1 MEDFTLLFDL
11 DGTLVNTDN
20 IYCEVWNELLRDYDL
35 TCNMSFFNN
44 FIKGK
49 NDALFLK
56 YLIPNISSNEITN
69 ISFKKDEL
77 FIKKIETNK
86 PLILIEGA
94 YEFIESYKNN
104 NIAIITSCNKKSALY
119 ILQYTN
125 IYQFIKLLITA
136 DDCNNHK
143 PHPEPYLKAIDYFN
157 ADKNKCIIF
166 EDSYSGFT
174 SAINSGVPNICI
186 IKNKDTYKEL
196 LDNDYY
202 KILNYNNIN
211 FEAIIKKIYNN
222 DLILNKIGDLLNYYP
237 NLIIKKY
244 NNTNMKCGY
253 ICDIQSMKLVYNN
266 KEEEIIIKISN
277 LDNELSK
284 IAIEL
289 DMYNNEIKFYC
300 VFSKLM
306 NINVPKFFGNFK
318 IEERDAIVLE
328 SLYKFTGQFNIDL
341 NTDINNLLNVVKNI
355 FKMHNLFYFNS
366 ENSLPELFKSLKKV
380 NQITYYR
387 TLVEQRFEKFVK
399 KNKSLFYESDLKNLN
414 YIYENFH
421 NIIDESSQYPLSFCH
436 GDLKSPNIFYK
447 NNEHPYFLDWQY
459 IHLNKGISDIAFLL
473 VESIEFDKITVEIVI
488 NYYYKL
494 LNNTRKIDHKIFL
507 NDFKNAL
514 CIFPFFVCVWFNSED
529 SDKLLDPVFPIKF
542 MKNLLKYYDY
552 INLLDSSF
560 IK

>member
-20 IYCEVWNELLRDYDL
+20 IYCEVWNELLSDYDL
-35 TCNMSFFNN
+35 TCNMFFFNN

-77 FIKKIETNK
+77 FIKKIETNR
-86 PLILIEGA
+86 PQILIVGA

-104 NIAIITSCNKKSALY
+104 NIAIVTSCNKKSALY

-125 IYQFIKLLITA
+125 IYQFTKLLITA
-136 DDCNNHK
+136 NDCNNHK

-186 IKNKDTYKEL
+186 IKNEDTCKEL
-196 LDNDYY
+196 LVNDYY

-211 FEAIIKKIYNN
+211 FENIIKKNCNN
-222 DLILNKIGDLLNYYP
+222 DFIVDKIKNLLICYP
-237 NLIIKKY
+237 NLNVIKY
-244 NNTNMKCGY
+244 NNENIKCGY
-253 ICDIQSMKLVYNN
+253 ICDIQRMKLLFNN
-266 KEEEIIIKISN
+266 NDEDEIIIKISN

-284 IAIEL
+284 TAIEL

-300 VFSKLM
+300 LFSNLM
-306 NINVPKFFGNFK
+306 NVNIPKFYGNFQ
-318 IEERDAIVLE
+318 IENRDAIVLG
-328 SLYKFTGQFNIDL
+328 SLYKFTGQFNINL
-341 NTDINNLLNVVKNI
+341 NVDINNLLNVVKNI
-355 FKMHNLFYFNS
+355 FKMHNLFYFDT
-366 ENSLPELFKSLKKV
+366 ENSLPELFKSLKKI
-380 NQITYYR
+380 NQITYYI
-387 TLVEQRFEKFVK
+387 TLVEQRFDKFIK
-399 KNKSLFYESDLKNLN
+399 KNKSLFYENDLKNLN
-414 YIYENFH
+414 YIYNNFH
-421 NIIDESSQYPLSFCH
+421 NIINMASQYPLSFCH

-447 NNEHPYFLDWQY
+447 NNEEPYFLDWQY

-473 VESIEFDKITVEIVI
+473 VESIDFDKITVEIVI

-494 LNNTRKIDHKIFL
+494 LNNNQKTDYGIFL

-542 MKNLLKYYDY
+542 MKNLLKYYEFLN
-552 INLLDSSF
+552 ICT
-560 IK
+560 

>member
-35 TCNMSFFNN
+35 TCNMCFFIN

-77 FIKKIETNK
+77 FIKKIEINK
-86 PLILIEGA
+86 PQILIAGA
-94 YEFIESYKNN
+94 YEFIERYKNN
-104 NIAIITSCNKKSALY
+104 NIAIVTSCNKKSALY

-125 IYQFIKLLITA
+125 IHQFITLLIAA

-186 IKNKDTYKEL
+186 IKNEDTCKEL
-196 LDNDYY
+196 LANTYY

-211 FEAIIKKIYNN
+211 FENIIKKNYNN
-222 DLILNKIGDLLNYYP
+222 DLILDKIKELLNYYP
-237 NLIIKKY
+237 NLNVIK
-244 NNTNMKCGY
+244 NNNENIKCGY
-253 ICDIQSMKLVYNN
+253 ICDIQRMKLLHNN
-266 KEEEIIIKISN
+266 NEDEVIIKISN
-277 LDNELSK
+277 LDNSLSK
-284 IAIEL
+284 TAIEL

-300 VFSKLM
+300 LFSNLM
-306 NINVPKFFGNFK
+306 NINIPKFYGNFK
-318 IEERDAIVLE
+318 IENRDAIVLG
-328 SLYKFTGQFNIDL
+328 SLYKFSGQFNINL
-341 NTDINNLLNVVKNI
+341 NVDINNLLNVVKNI
-355 FKMHNLFYFNS
+355 FKMHDLFYFDT
-366 ENSLPELFKSLKKV
+366 ENSLPELFKSLKKI
-380 NQITYYR
+380 NQITYY
-387 TLVEQRFEKFVK
+387 TSLIEQRYDKFIT
-399 KNKSLFYESDLKNLN
+399 KNKHFLYENDEKNLN
-414 YIYENFH
+414 YIFNNFQ
-421 NIIDESSQYPLSFCH
+421 NIINMASQHPLSFCH

-447 NNEHPYFLDWQY
+447 NNEEPYFLDWQY

-473 VESIEFDKITVEIVI
+473 VESIDFDKITVELVI

-494 LNNTRKIDHKIFL
+494 LNNNRKIDYKIFL

-552 INLLDSSF
+552 ICLY
-560 IK
+560 